1 MSGVIELLSD
11 LGNPITQFLLM
22 TLIWSVIA
30 FFAHILKLKEKT
42 GLSIYPLVLIYESK
56 RFVGVIEKQAEKNK
70 KIWSLY
76 AKFSGPITMFFVL
89 VAIGY
94 FLLNFVMLYQK
105 TMLTTSTGMAVGSPL
120 VPIIP
125 FITIPLNLFIILLL
139 ASSIAIIPH
148 EFAHGIVARNEG
160 VPLKS
165 AGLYVFFGVI
175 LGGFVKLDESFEEEF
190 EKIME
195 KKNERDNA
203 SNGNGKNRVDVA
215 RKLYKVASA
224 GILANLIL
232 ALVFFGAIAGLF
244 ETNGVLI
251 LGVEKGSPAYNAG
264 LKTNDVILGINN
276 YTIKNLED
284 LRKALSHFHPGDNV
298 SVITDRG
305 ALNVTLGANPRNSS
319 YAYLGV
325 SIWDYYKA
333 KIPFI
338 DKRNSIFLY
347 ILLNIIYILQI
358 TVIFLNALPL
368 YITDGA
374 KAILAYLI
382 SKDINPK
389 TALNIYNL
397 INIIGLSI
405 LVANL
410 WISILG

>member
-1 MSGVIELLSD
+1 MLGIVEFLTD
-11 LGNPITQFLLM
+11 LNNPVTQFVLM
-22 TLIWSVIA
+22 TIIWSMISLLA
-30 FFAHILKLKEKT
+30 YILKLKEKI
-42 GLSIYPLVLIYESK
+42 GLSIYPLVVIYESK
-56 RFVGVIEKQAEKNK
+56 NFARVIERQAEKNK
-70 KIWSLY
+70 KFWSAY
-76 AKFSGPITMFFVL
+76 AKISSPITIFFVL
-89 VAIGY
+89 IAIGY

-125 FITIPLNLFIILLL
+125 FITIPLNFFIILLV

-148 EFAHGIVARNEG
+148 EFAHGIVAKNLG

-175 LGGFVKLDESFEEEF
+175 LGGFVRLDESFEEEF
-190 EKIME
+190 EKMIDE
-195 KKNERDNA
+195 KEYKTNN
-203 SNGNGKNRVDVA
+203 SNGGSKDRRDIA

-232 ALVFFGAIAGLF
+232 ALILFGAIAGLF
-244 ETNGVLI
+244 ETHGVLV
-251 LGVEKGSPAYNAG
+251 LGVEKNSPAYNAG
-264 LKTNDVILGINN
+264 IKTNDVILGIEN
-276 YTIKNLED
+276 YTIRDLGD
-284 LRKALSHFHPGDNV
+284 LRRALSHFHPGDNV

-305 ALNVTLGANPRNSS
+305 IINVTLGSNPRNSS

-347 ILLNIIYILQI
+347 ILLNIVYILQI

-374 KAILAYLI
+374 KAVLAYMI

-405 LVANL
+405 LIANL